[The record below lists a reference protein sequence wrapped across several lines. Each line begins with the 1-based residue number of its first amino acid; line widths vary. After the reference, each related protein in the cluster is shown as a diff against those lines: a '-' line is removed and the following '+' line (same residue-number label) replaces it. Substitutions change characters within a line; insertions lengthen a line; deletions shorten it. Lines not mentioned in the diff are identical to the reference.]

1 MVYIIIIILHKEREK
16 KIGSAI
22 WIIFISL
29 SRYCFWL
36 HKVSE
41 DRMLGRLKKMMLVI
55 VITERSGASQTRRL
69 PGLLKGDLSLK
80 TEGE

>member
-1 MVYIIIIILHKEREK
+1 MVYIIIIILHKERK

-41 DRMLGRLKKMMLVI
+41 DRILRRLKMKMII
-55 VITERSGASQTRRL
+55 VITERSGASESWRL
-69 PGLLKGDLSLK
+69 PGLLQGEVSLK